1 MTGLFDTLHIA
12 DLDHETLYNA
22 IDGKGVMLYG
32 PVSSSM
38 KTLNA
43 SSEDFN
49 IRFWLSVHEVKHS
62 FQEGGLSLVASGA
75 LTEETLE

>member
-1 MTGLFDTLHIA
+1 
-12 DLDHETLYNA
+12 
-22 IDGKGVMLYG
+22 
-32 PVSSSM
+32 M

-49 IRFWLSVHEVKHS
+49 TRFWLTVHEVKHS

-75 LTEETLE
+75 LAESTLE

>member
-1 MTGLFDTLHIA
+1 
-12 DLDHETLYNA
+12 
-22 IDGKGVMLYG
+22 MLYG
-32 PVSSSM
+32 PVSSTM

-43 SSEDFN
+43 SSGEDFS

-75 LTEETLE
+75 LSEATLE